1 MYGEKYGPEH
11 KYMSASVIRKYICD
25 DAYWLMRIHVFLNS
39 EGIIN
44 NKHINLD
51 NEEFHPTEIMKKNL
65 THKTYEPITLKQIK
79 EFPLKEYPEKG
90 HFNEKNIALKKITN
104 NIRPY
109 CDFCGIHCGI
119 VWFQHL
125 RTMDPK

>member
-1 MYGEKYGPEH
+1 MLKKYQEQ
-11 KYMSASVIRKYICD
+11 
-25 DAYWLMRIHVFLNS
+25 
-39 EGIIN
+39 
-44 NKHINLD
+44 
-51 NEEFHPTEIMKKNL
+51 T
-65 THKTYEPITLKQIK
+65 
-79 EFPLKEYPEKG
+79 LKEYPEKG
-90 HFNEKNIALKKITN
+90 YQNEKNLVLKKITS